1 MQASAQAG
9 AASSDRAGGRFAGRE
24 SLADATAADLAA
36 ALGQDRGRGTASPRV
51 DRLQALRY
59 LGYTDQA
66 MDPDLERRFAQQAQE
81 VESRLQA
88 SYCWQLFPLELA
100 LRYGLPLTLVGE
112 GALELPGSQIA
123 RHLRGAVAVVLA
135 AATLGFDCERRLT
148 QLSATSPADQL
159 LYSTCSSS
167 AVESGLD
174 AARARIDAL
183 LEPAGF
189 HTGPPF
195 APGYGD
201 LPIAVQPRFLEVL
214 GAQRSIGLS
223 VTAGGVLVPVKSVTA
238 CLGVFP
244 CSVRPPDERKEAL
257 PCDNCTNRNSCKLR
271 AKGLTCYGN
280 GSNS

>member
-1 MQASAQAG
+1 MG
-9 AASSDRAGGRFAGRE
+9 AASSARAGGRADDLATGRE
-24 SLADATAADLAA
+24 GLAILTAADLAA
-36 ALGQDRGRGTASPRV
+36 ALGQDRGRGTVAPQV
-51 DRLQALRY
+51 DWLQALRY

-66 MDPDLERRFAQQAQE
+66 MDPDLERRFAQQVLE

-88 SYCWQLFPLELA
+88 SYCWQLFPVELD
-100 LRYGLPLTLVGE
+100 LRYGLPLVLVGE
-112 GALELPGSQIA
+112 GALELPASQIA
-123 RHLRGAVAVVLA
+123 RHLRGAVAVVLV

-159 LYSTCSSS
+159 LYSTCASS

-174 AARARIDAL
+174 AARVRIDTL

-189 HTGPPF
+189 HAGPPF